1 MTALRMHVPDKY
13 TPYFAEKS
21 NCAGEVDHK
30 ENNIARRS
38 RGKAMYSCA
47 LFVKKHHKGG
57 DGDDH

>member
-1 MTALRMHVPDKY
+1 MHVSDKY